1 MLHAVNPTNDF
12 SAYLR
17 DENDV
22 VFAPAESF
30 EAALHGFVIDWVAKN
45 AAEFGHIGCIRGSG
59 SANNEIIRRHMLMFK
74 SNNPGVATLSFV
86 PVRFCSSLRPLCQMN
101 NQPPAVISLNLPK
114 PPLRLIGA
122 AALAIV
128 ALILV
133 WTSFYTV
140 PAESEAVV
148 LRFGKFLKIAEPGL
162 QFKIPLGIDEYTLVQ
177 TRRQLKLEFGFYTYG
192 YTNPDQAGQQQVE
205 EKSMVTGDLNAALVE
220 WVVQYRISDPKE
232 YLFDVRNPGQ
242 TLRDL
247 SEAAMREVIGD
258 RTVDEV
264 ITIGRQDIEIS
275 ALARMQELATRYK
288 LGVRVDQ
295 VQLKNVNPPREVQ
308 ASFNEVNKA
317 QQDRENAIN
326 IANGDYNEA
335 VPRARGQA
343 DQTIRGAEGYR
354 FKRVNEAEGDIA
366 SFNFM
371 LGQYVKAPEITRT
384 RLYLETMGDVLPA
397 MGPKIIIDDSMKQ
410 LLPIL
415 PLSLKPEAKQ

>member
-1 MLHAVNPTNDF
+1 
-12 SAYLR
+12 
-17 DENDV
+17 
-22 VFAPAESF
+22 
-30 EAALHGFVIDWVAKN
+30 
-45 AAEFGHIGCIRGSG
+45 
-59 SANNEIIRRHMLMFK
+59 
-74 SNNPGVATLSFV
+74 
-86 PVRFCSSLRPLCQMN
+86 MN
-101 NQPPAVISLNLPK
+101 NQPPAVVTLNLPR
-114 PPLRLIGA
+114 PPLRLIA
-122 AALAIV
+122 AIALLV
-128 ALILV
+128 LALIVL
-133 WTSFYTV
+133 WTSYYTV
-140 PAESEAVV
+140 PAESEGVV
-148 LRFGKFLKIAEPGL
+148 LRFGRFLKIVEPGL
-162 QFKIPLGIDEYTLVQ
+162 HFKIPLGVDDVSEVK
-177 TRRQLKLEFGFYTYG
+177 TRRQLKLEFGFFTYG
-192 YTNPDQAGQQQVE
+192 YTNPDQPPQQQLE

-247 SEAAMREVIGD
+247 SEAAMREIIGD

-264 ITIGRQDIEIS
+264 ITIGRQDIEVS

-354 FKRVNEAEGDIA
+354 FKRVNEAEGDVA
-366 SFNFM
+366 SFNAM
-371 LGQYVKAPEITRT
+371 LGQYSKSPEITRT
-384 RLYLETMGDVLPA
+384 RLYLETMGDVLPL

-415 PLSLKPEAKQ
+415 PLSLKPETK

>member
-1 MLHAVNPTNDF
+1 
-12 SAYLR
+12 
-17 DENDV
+17 
-22 VFAPAESF
+22 
-30 EAALHGFVIDWVAKN
+30 
-45 AAEFGHIGCIRGSG
+45 
-59 SANNEIIRRHMLMFK
+59 
-74 SNNPGVATLSFV
+74 
-86 PVRFCSSLRPLCQMN
+86 MN
-101 NQPPAVISLNLPK
+101 NQPPAVVTLNLPR
-114 PPLRLIGA
+114 PPLRLI
-122 AALAIV
+122 ALIGFFIV
-128 ALILV
+128 ILILV
-133 WTSFYTV
+133 WTSWYTV

-148 LRFGKFLKIAEPGL
+148 LRFGKFLKIVEPGL
-162 QFKIPLGIDEYTLVQ
+162 HFKIPLGIDEYTEVQ
-177 TRRQLKLEFGFYTYG
+177 TRRQLKLEFGFFTSG
-192 YTNPDQAGQQQVE
+192 YTNPDQPGREQLE

-220 WVVQYRISDPKE
+220 WVIQYRISDPKE
-232 YLFDVRNPGQ
+232 YLFDVRNPAQ

-264 ITIGRQDIEIS
+264 ITIGRQDIEVS
-275 ALARMQELATRYK
+275 ALARMQDLASRYK
-288 LGVRVDQ
+288 LGVKVDQ

-343 DQTIRGAEGYR
+343 DQMIRGAEGYR

-366 SFNFM
+366 SFNAM
-371 LGQYVKAPEITRT
+371 LGQYIKAPEITRT

-415 PLSLKPEAKQ
+415 PLSFKTEPAR

>member
-1 MLHAVNPTNDF
+1 
-12 SAYLR
+12 
-17 DENDV
+17 
-22 VFAPAESF
+22 
-30 EAALHGFVIDWVAKN
+30 
-45 AAEFGHIGCIRGSG
+45 
-59 SANNEIIRRHMLMFK
+59 
-74 SNNPGVATLSFV
+74 
-86 PVRFCSSLRPLCQMN
+86 
-101 NQPPAVISLNLPK
+101 
-114 PPLRLIGA
+114 
-122 AALAIV
+122 
-128 ALILV
+128 
-133 WTSFYTV
+133 
-140 PAESEAVV
+140 
-148 LRFGKFLKIAEPGL
+148 
-162 QFKIPLGIDEYTLVQ
+162 
-177 TRRQLKLEFGFYTYG
+177 
-192 YTNPDQAGQQQVE
+192 
-205 EKSMVTGDLNAALVE
+205 VE
-220 WVVQYRISDPKE
+220 WVVQYRISDPRE

-264 ITIGRQDIEIS
+264 ITIGRQDIEVS

-335 VPRARGQA
+335 VPQA

-366 SFNFM
+366 SFNAM
-371 LGQYVKAPEITRT
+371 LREYTKAPEITRT
-384 RLYLETMGDVLPA
+384 RLYFETMGDVLPA

-410 LLPIL
+410 FLPIL
-415 PLSLKPEAKQ
+415 PLQTKPEAK